1 MDPRRVNIYSAGAG
15 IIHTD
20 VGAAIYQ
27 LFMAHSSPSLRWP
40 PVTADARLRTTYRC
54 RCGRLFDTRLGRKE
68 CPDVYFAGN
77 QPAFATSLLEGSGGQ
92 KVGAGKQKNVN
103 FCCCCC
109 CCFRSSPLLP
119 AQVLSGFALSG
130 LLAKPFGTQ
139 RE

>member
-1 MDPRRVNIYSAGAG
+1 MDPRRVNIYSGGAG

-92 KVGAGKQKNVN
+92 KVGAGKQKKCELLLLLLL
-103 FCCCCC
+103 FSILT
-109 CCFRSSPLLP
+109 FTSSSSPERFC
-119 AQVLSGFALSG
+119 A
-130 LLAKPFGTQ
+130 
-139 RE
+139 